1 MHKQMNEVVTKDW
14 PKMQAYLEWNKEQYK
29 HSLKAMESHPEYDF
43 HKMFMEDP
51 TLFVFFMDIHKDPAA
66 KYDIKKFW
74 NLHYEAYQ
82 HLKNDGLFEIDMTPQ
97 KVELMKAFEAKLA
110 GPCLVSKEE
119 LEDTMTVK
127 KKRGETSVHFDYHEV
142 LDLITTRYGI
152 SERRFFDSLKYETEK
167 SIFAK
172 YFSLDIYD
180 KTARTSPVDSLE
192 ANYMSIIS
200 DAIGDQFEHID
211 FWHYLLDS
219 DFGDISNGS
228 ISSMW
233 PVEDEDDEEEK
244 VVAIEEIINT
254 KKPFQSYFSRKV
266 KRAFFK
272 ELEQLDEVD
281 PYEGVEF
288 LIEW

>member
-1 MHKQMNEVVTKDW
+1 MHKQMNEIVAKDW
-14 PKMQAYLEWNKEQYK
+14 SKMQAYLDWNKEQYK
-29 HSLKAMESHPEYDF
+29 HSIKAMQAHPEYDF
-43 HKMFMEDP
+43 QKMFMDDP
-51 TLFVFFMDIHKDPAA
+51 NLFVFFMRIHEDPAA
-66 KYDIKKFW
+66 KYDIEKFW
-74 NLHYEAYQ
+74 NLYYEAYQ
-82 HLKNDGLFEIDMTPQ
+82 HLKKDGLFNIDMTPQ
-97 KVELMKAFEAKLA
+97 KVELMKAFKNKLA

-119 LEDTMTVK
+119 LEDTMTAK

-142 LDLITTRYGI
+142 LDLITNKYDI
-152 SERRFFDSLKYETEK
+152 SERGFFDVLKYETEK

-180 KTARTSPVDSLE
+180 QVSRTSPVDSLE
-192 ANYMSIIS
+192 ANYMSIIN

-233 PVEDEDDEEEK
+233 PVEDDEEE
-244 VVAIEEIINT
+244 VAIKDIINT
-254 KKPFQSYFSRKV
+254 KKPFQRYFSRKV
-266 KRAFFK
+266 KQAFFK

-281 PYEGVEF
+281 PNDGIEF